1 MCGVPEAM
9 AALQILQSIGN
20 YQAQKEQAKAQE
32 AANVRAAESANIA
45 YLNDLQTI
53 ETERGLAAREKAL
66 EDFKLR
72 QEAAKERAKKFNEGF
87 GSAITIMREI
97 GSKQDLQYVETKNE
111 FDFDMLKLNTQAAN
125 SYTALQR
132 NYNKIPPVAKPS
144 ALGLGL
150 QIATAGAGYLS
161 VDASDRKFMK
171 GYGIG
176 AESPFN
182 PKNATGTITGKKV

>member
-9 AALQILQSIGN
+9 AALQVLQSIGS
-20 YQAQKEQAKAQE
+20 YQAQREQAKAQE
-32 AANVRAAESANIA
+32 AANVKAAESANIA

-87 GSAITIMREI
+87 GNAITIMREI

-132 NYNKIPPVAKPS
+132 NYNKIPPVVKPS

>member
-9 AALQILQSIGN
+9 AALQVLQSIGG
-20 YQAQKEQAKAQE
+20 YQAQKAQAKAQE
-32 AANVRAAESANIA
+32 AANQQAIESANVA
-45 YLNDLQTI
+45 YLNDLQQI

-66 EDFKLR
+66 TDFENKQKL
-72 QEAAKERAKKFNEGF
+72 AKERATALNSGY
-87 GSAITIMREI
+87 GNVINIMRDI
-97 GSKQDLQYVETKNE
+97 GAKQDLQYVELENE
-111 FDFDMLKLNTQAAN
+111 FSFDMMKLNTQAAN

-132 NYNKIPPVAKPS
+132 NYNKIPPVTEPS

-150 QIATAGAGYLS
+150 QIATAGASYLS

-176 AESPFN
+176 AQSPFN

>member
-20 YQAQKEQAKAQE
+20 YQAQREQAKAQE
-32 AANVRAAESANIA
+32 AANVRAAESANMA

-66 EDFKLR
+66 EDFKMR
-72 QEAAKERAKKFNEGF
+72 QALKKEKHELLNKGYGNP
-87 GSAITIMREI
+87 ITIMREI

-161 VDASDRKFMK
+161 VDKADRAFLKDYGK
-171 GYGIG
+171 G
-176 AESPFN
+176 A
-182 PKNATGTITGKKV
+182 